1 MSGISGPE
9 HLSQHHRTTLEHIER
24 HPTTHN
30 LEWNDVIGLLNE
42 VADVREEHD
51 GKFVVKLEDERLTLT
66 KPRHKD
72 VDEQMVLDLRRMFKN
87 AGYTATEK

>member
-1 MSGISGPE
+1 MSDVTGPE
-9 HLSQHHRTTLEHIER
+9 HVSQHHRTTLEHIER